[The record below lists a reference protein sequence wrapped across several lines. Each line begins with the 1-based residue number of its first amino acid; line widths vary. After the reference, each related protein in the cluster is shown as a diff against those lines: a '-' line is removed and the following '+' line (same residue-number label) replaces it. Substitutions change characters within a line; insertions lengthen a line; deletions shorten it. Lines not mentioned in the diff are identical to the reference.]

1 MKNKNNFQYELN
13 NQNDNLSILEQK
25 YSNEIENNIDYS
37 LEIDPTHKYHFN
49 EKQKKFI
56 KFYLDFKSVAS
67 AAELADIDMNTAKE
81 FFVSRSVQEEINRLS
96 LAMYHRQFK
105 TKMIGLDSIGGYLTS
120 LLIDNNVPI
129 VDRLKTTEKLQ
140 VIKMLIDLNK
150 FKIESFINP
159 EVLMTKDIESE
170 LKNLSI
176 ESIKT
181 LLNHKSKQNKN
192 DFITTDYEEVLTDEE
207 QQYLKSLDNS
217 ELLDILESINN
228 SDNKQSQNHNEN

>member
-1 MKNKNNFQYELN
+1 MKNKNKLQYELA
-13 NQNDNLSILEQK
+13 NQNDSLSILEQK

-37 LEIDPTHKYHFN
+37 LDIDPLNKYHFT

-67 AAELADIDMNTAKE
+67 AAELANIDIDTAKE
-81 FFVSRSVQEEINRLS
+81 YFVSRSIQEEINRLS
-96 LAMYHRQFK
+96 LAMYHRQFR

-120 LLIDNNVPI
+120 LLIDNNVPL

-140 VIKMLIDLNK
+140 VVRMLIDLNK

-176 ESIKT
+176 DSIKS
-181 LLNHKSKQNKN
+181 LLNNSKQNKN
-192 DFITTDYEEVLTDEE
+192 TIRNVDYEEVLTDEE
-207 QQYLKSLDNS
+207 QQYLQSLDS
-217 ELLDILESINN
+217 TQLLELLESINKSN
-228 SDNKQSQNHNEN
+228 NENNPQNNNVD